1 MSCGKKIGNFRRL
14 ALLAI
19 AAALSFLAAACGNQE
34 NSGKKIPPER
44 SSAPPANV
52 DPATTGSVSG
62 VVRLEGPVPPARK
75 IIMSGDAAC
84 ASAGQEPPVSQ
95 EVVADAQ
102 GNLANVVIYVKGGI
116 GYFSFA
122 IPTTPVEINQQG
134 CMYAPHVAA
143 VMAGQTVTFHNSDK
157 TIHNIHSQPKNNP
170 SWNRSQSPGAPAIEE
185 FFAREEIAI
194 PVMCNVHPW
203 MRSYLAVF
211 DHPYF
216 AVSGP
221 GGAFEI
227 RNLPP
232 GTYTLEA
239 WHEKYG
245 TLRQPLVVSAKEAA
259 KVSFVF
265 RSDAAA
271 GR

>member
-1 MSCGKKIGNFRRL
+1 MYYGKKFGNFPTL

-19 AAALSFLAAACGNQE
+19 AAALSFLAAACGNQG
-34 NSGKKIPPER
+34 NSGKGAPLER
-44 SSAPPANV
+44 SSAPPAVV
-52 DPATTGSVSG
+52 DPATAGSVSG
-62 VVRLEGPVPPARK
+62 VVRLDGPVPPARK

-84 ASAGQEPPVSQ
+84 APADQEPPVSQ

-102 GNLANVVIYVKGGI
+102 GNLSNVVIYVKGGI
-116 GYFSFA
+116 GNFSFA
-122 IPTTPVEINQQG
+122 IPKTPVEINQRG
-134 CMYAPHVAA
+134 CLYSPHVAA
-143 VMAGQTVTFHNSDK
+143 AMAGQTVTFHNADK
-157 TIHNIHSQPKNNP
+157 TIHNIHPQPKNNP

-185 FFAREEIAI
+185 SFSREEIAI

-211 DHPYF
+211 NHPYF
-216 AVSGP
+216 AVSGA
-221 GGAFEI
+221 GGVFEI

-232 GTYTLEA
+232 GNYTLEA

-245 TLRQPLVVSAKEAA
+245 TMRQSLVISAKEAA
-259 KVSFVF
+259 KVSVVF
-265 RSDAAA
+265 RSDAGV

>member
-1 MSCGKKIGNFRRL
+1 MYFGKKIGNSRRL
-14 ALLAI
+14 A
-19 AAALSFLAAACGNQE
+19 FLAFMAAFSLLPAACGNQE
-34 NSGKKIPPER
+34 NSEKRTPPER
-44 SSAPPANV
+44 STAPPAV
-52 DPATTGSVSG
+52 VGPATAGSVSG
-62 VVRLEGPVPPARK
+62 VVRLDGPAPAARK

-84 ASAGQEPPVSQ
+84 TAANQEPPTSQ

-116 GYFSFA
+116 GNFSFA
-122 IPTTPVEINQQG
+122 IPKTPVEINQQG
-134 CMYAPHVAA
+134 CMYAPHVVAA
-143 VMAGQTVTFHNSDK
+143 RTGQTVVFRNADK
-157 TIHNIHSQPKNNP
+157 TIHNIHPQPKNNP

-185 FFAREEIAI
+185 RFSREEIAI

-203 MRSYLAVF
+203 MRSYLAIF
-211 DHPYF
+211 DHPYS

-232 GTYTLEA
+232 GNYTLEA

-245 TLRQPLVVSAKEAA
+245 TLSQALVISAKEAK

-265 RSDAAA
+265 RPGA
-271 GR
+271 GASR